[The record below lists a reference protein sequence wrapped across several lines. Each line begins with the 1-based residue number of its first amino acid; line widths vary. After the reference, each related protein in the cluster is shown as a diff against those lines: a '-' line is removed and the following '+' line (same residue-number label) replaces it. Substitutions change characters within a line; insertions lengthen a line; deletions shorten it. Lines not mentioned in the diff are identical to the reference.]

1 MNMVKRGAAAGI
13 RASICTLALGFTAF
27 GSASQSTTAA
37 QAAGGEIIGIGQGYV
52 SPAVATPPVPGQ
64 GGELVFEQ
72 GGKEAAQLALST
84 NVDLKVSAFV
94 SRVTLSQT
102 FVNQSGEPINGSY
115 RFALP
120 PNAAVSGMRLA
131 IGERIL
137 EGDIQEK
144 RAAERTFNQARQ
156 QGKRASLVSHSES
169 NLFTTRIANFLPGET
184 LTVSIDYQEVL
195 KPREGRLELRIP
207 TAQTP
212 RYDASVATNSQDVT
226 PRRLHPD
233 SAPARDTPNRFWPQE
248 SAQPELA
255 RVAMPKVALNAS
267 ILGFNLGQI
276 DSPSHSLC
284 EQSFREGGWQLSLCP
299 DAEAD
304 RDMVLSWSVNEGS
317 SAVADFLVQR
327 GYSYPAEAQEDISHG
342 LVAFMPPQPAMAAR
356 LPRELILVIDTSGSM
371 TGDSITQARSALLHA
386 LGGLRPD
393 DSFNIIAFSNSA
405 RPLWSVARPASAVNL
420 GMAQQFVRGLEANGG
435 TEMAQALELA
445 LDGREADE
453 SGRLR
458 QVLFI
463 TDGAVNGE
471 DALFALIERRLG
483 HSRLFPVAIGS
494 APNGYFMTRAAM
506 AGRGTFTFIGHGG
519 EVSDKMTG
527 LLGRIEHPVISN
539 LTVTWQDGREVKGFP
554 QKLSDLYAGEA
565 LMLSLKAAPGELMP
579 LIVRGNTDGQPW
591 ERTLSPKQVP
601 AASGLD
607 LTYAKARVDALAA
620 DAMTN
625 DARRDATVALGLEYH
640 LVTAHTS
647 LVAVDKT
654 PVTDGNAR
662 NVRLAEATPHGWQ
675 GGRLPQT
682 ATSSLGYL
690 LAGVLCL
697 LLALLGTLGGPNKP
711 GRLSI
716 WGRRRDAI

>member
-1 MNMVKRGAAAGI
+1 MNRVKRGLLAGVQTGI
-13 RASICTLALGFTAF
+13 YTLALGFIAF
-27 GSASQSTTAA
+27 GSASQSTTAKPA
-37 QAAGGEIIGIGQGYV
+37 VGGEIIGIGQGYV
-52 SPAVATPPVPGQ
+52 SPAAPGQ

-72 GGKEAAQLALST
+72 EGKDVLQLALSSH
-84 NVDLKVSAFV
+84 VDLKVSAFV

-102 FVNQSGEPINGSY
+102 FVNQNNEPINGSY

-137 EGDIQEK
+137 EGEIREK
-144 RAAERTFNQARQ
+144 RTAERTFNEAKQ

-195 KPREGRLELRIP
+195 KPRDGRLELRIP

-212 RYDASVATNSQDVT
+212 RYGASVANEPTVKDMAPFRDADGFGSQVST
-226 PRRLHPD
+226 
-233 SAPARDTPNRFWPQE
+233 ATK
-248 SAQPELA
+248 LA
-255 RVAMPKVALNAS
+255 RVASAKLALNAS
-267 ILGFNLGQI
+267 IQGFTLGQI

-284 EQSFREGGWQLSLCP
+284 DQRFREGGWQLSLCP
-299 DAEAD
+299 EATAD

-327 GYSYPAEAQEDISHG
+327 GYSYPASAQIEVSHG
-342 LVAFMPPQPAMAAR
+342 LLAFMPPQPAMAAR

-371 TGDSITQARSALLHA
+371 AGDSMYQARSALLHA
-386 LGGLRPD
+386 LGGLRPE
-393 DSFNIIAFSNSA
+393 DSFNIIAFSNQA

-420 GMAQQFVRGLEANGG
+420 GMAQQFVRGLEADGG

-471 DALFALIERRLG
+471 DELFALIERRLG

-494 APNGYFMTRAAM
+494 APNGYFMSRAAM
-506 AGRGTFTFIGHGG
+506 AGRGSFTFIGHGG
-519 EVSDKMTG
+519 EVNDKMSS
-527 LLGRIEHPVISN
+527 LLGRIEHPVISD
-539 LTVTWQDGREVKGFP
+539 LTVTWQDGREVTGFP

-565 LMLSLKAAPGELMP
+565 LMLSLKATPGELMP
-579 LIVRGNTDGQPW
+579 VIVRGNTDGQPW
-591 ERTLSPKQVP
+591 ERTLSPRPVP

-607 LTYAKARVDALAA
+607 LTYAKARVDALGAQ
-620 DAMTN
+620 AMSS
-625 DARRDATVALGLEYH
+625 DERRDATAALGLEYH

-662 NVRLAEATPHGWQ
+662 HVRLEEATPLGWQ

-682 ATSSLGYL
+682 ATSSIGLL

-697 LLALLGTLGGPNKP
+697 LLAFLGTVGGI
-711 GRLSI
+711 GRASLF
-716 WGRRRDAI
+716 GRSRGAI